1 MNEKLYRCGY
11 TYVYI
16 YIYCIYLY
24 VYIYICICIQKNVY
38 VCVYIYIVLY
48 IMFMVLLGMPLVI
61 YYFQFQNL
69 DMRFVHAGFR
79 YHYGTMGHFHLF
91 LGVVVVHS
99 VAILAQAELLR
110 TVTFIFGFRWYHG

>member
-1 MNEKLYRCGY
+1 MNEKLYSSGY

-16 YIYCIYLY
+16 YIVYISIC
-24 VYIYICICIQKNVY
+24 VYIYICAYVYKKCVY

-48 IMFMVLLGMPLVI
+48 IMFMVLLGIPLLI

-91 LGVVVVHS
+91 FGVVVVQDELPLFLDIG
-99 VAILAQAELLR
+99 IL
-110 TVTFIFGFRWYHG
+110 IFS